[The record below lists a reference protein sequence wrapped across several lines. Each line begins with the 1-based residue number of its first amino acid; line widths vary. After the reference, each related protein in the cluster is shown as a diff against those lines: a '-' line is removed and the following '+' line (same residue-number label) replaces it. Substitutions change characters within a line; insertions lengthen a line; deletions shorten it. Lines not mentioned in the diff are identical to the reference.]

1 MRHASNLGCRYFN
14 KEISLV
20 ANIWLII
27 YSSVKKPIFC
37 ISPFWSVLCYI
48 WLHMI
53 LALTFVLTVCFIS
66 RICQLPVSM
75 GILLFWLRQTK
86 CWFHQNFYPARLFGH
101 QTANLVLSPP
111 IDQLQ
116 GTILMP
122 FLMNLIFST
131 FLLTRIEIDLLHDC
145 LSYFWLNTAL
155 LAVYLPWSKFWHE
168 CNLTSVLQ
176 YYSFFFM
183 VWWKI
188 I

>member
-1 MRHASNLGCRYFN
+1 MHPASNLGCRYFS
-14 KEISLV
+14 KAISLV
-20 ANIWLII
+20 ANICLII
-27 YSSVKKPIFC
+27 HSYVKKSNVC
-37 ISPFWSVLCYI
+37 ITPFWSVLWYI

-53 LALTFVLTVCFIS
+53 LALTFCFTTCFIS
-66 RICQLPVSM
+66 RICQLPVSV
-75 GILLFWLRQTK
+75 GILLFWLQLTK

-116 GTILMP
+116 GTILMS
-122 FLMNLIFST
+122 FLMKLIFST
-131 FLLTRIEIDLLHDC
+131 FLLTRIDLLRDC
-145 LSYFWLNTAL
+145 LSYFWLTTAL